1 MKNYVITAE
10 SSPDYDDWGW
20 DDYWSARD
28 WMTWHRRMKEEYG
41 KEKANIR
48 FLTAWEKQSSLSSPL
63 DTRTFDA
70 DFKRYAKD
78 NGFYEGLFDPG
89 ILKLILKGISL
100 GLDVT
105 EATIEAVDETAG
117 TLPAI
122 GKIIKY
128 GVPIILIALILGT
141 GWWAY
146 KNFIA
151 VKND

>member
-10 SSPDYDDWGW
+10 SSPDYDNWGW
-20 DDYWSARD
+20 DDYWSIRD
-28 WMTWHRRMKEEYG
+28 WMTWHMRMKKEYG
-41 KEKANIR
+41 KEKANIT
-48 FLTAWEKQSSLSSPL
+48 FLTAWEKQQFLSSPL
-63 DTRTFDA
+63 DARTFDA

-105 EATIEAVDETAG
+105 ETTIEAASDTAET
-117 TLPAI
+117 LR
-122 GKIIKY
+122 KFIKY

-141 GWWAY
+141 GLWAY

-151 VKND
+151 VKNN